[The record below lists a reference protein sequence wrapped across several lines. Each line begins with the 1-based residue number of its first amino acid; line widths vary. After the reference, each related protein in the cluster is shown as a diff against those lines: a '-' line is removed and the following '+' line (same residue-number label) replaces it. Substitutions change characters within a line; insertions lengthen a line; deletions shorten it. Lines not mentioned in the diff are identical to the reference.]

1 MDSRRTLSTTDRAKI
16 FETAG
21 GVCHICSVTI
31 QAGQRWQ
38 ADHVIPRALT
48 GRDDLAVFSPAHE
61 RCHLVKTKRDV
72 AVIAKAERIRNKFT
86 GAFRTRHPMPGS
98 RASGR
103 RKRMNG
109 EVDTW

>member
-16 FETAG
+16 FAAAEG
-21 GVCHICSVTI
+21 HCHICGATI

-38 ADHVIPRALT
+38 ADHIIPRALT
-48 GRDDLAVFSPAHE
+48 GRDDLAVFGPAHE
-61 RCHLVKTKRDV
+61 KCHLVKTKRDV

-86 GAFRTRHPMPGS
+86 GDFRTRHPMPGS

-103 RKRMNG
+103 RRRMDG
-109 EVDTW
+109 TVETW